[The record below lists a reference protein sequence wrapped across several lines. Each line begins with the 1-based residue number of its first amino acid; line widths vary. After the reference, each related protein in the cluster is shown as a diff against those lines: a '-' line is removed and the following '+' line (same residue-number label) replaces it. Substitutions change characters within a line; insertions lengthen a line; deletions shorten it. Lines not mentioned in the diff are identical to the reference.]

1 MYVRFTPKMRLCRA
15 YGCFPDAQVRVL
27 FLEEGEGPFW
37 ARIADERMLDF
48 QRAIPFSPSDTGE
61 ENPLTKPVDPLA
73 VGRRL
78 RAR

>member
-37 ARIADERMLDF
+37 AQSPGTELSRHERL
-48 QRAIPFSPSDTGE
+48 PS
-61 ENPLTKPVDPLA
+61 
-73 VGRRL
+73 R
-78 RAR
+78 